1 MHETSEYY
9 HFVILIYVIWNQ
21 TLYFILIYRIKNIT
35 VEFIDAIQFTQMITK
50 STQKQQNRLNITYI
64 KSYV

>member
-50 STQKQQNRLNITYI
+50 STEKQKYRLDITYI